1 MVSLSLG
8 KIGKKICQL
17 GGISALKPCG
27 RFTATTTLHH
37 VHKGFAAPAAHLGF
51 HGRLTATTAHLG
63 FHGIITATT
72 AHLGFHVIEGF
83 TSTTLL
89 LEEFEGSL
97 LGDVSSPAQ
106 VLDSLLSSGMLPAA
120 YNAAVFGTHEI
131 FASET
136 TGSMFGISIPYLK
149 FGADSWHFG
158 TTHHHVVIAIVAV
171 VAIFARHHIVTSVAV
186 SASVHSF

>member
-1 MVSLSLG
+1 VVSLSLG

-37 VHKGFAAPAAHLGF
+37 VHKGFAATAAHLGF
-51 HGRLTATTAHLG
+51 HGRL
-63 FHGIITATT
+63 TATT